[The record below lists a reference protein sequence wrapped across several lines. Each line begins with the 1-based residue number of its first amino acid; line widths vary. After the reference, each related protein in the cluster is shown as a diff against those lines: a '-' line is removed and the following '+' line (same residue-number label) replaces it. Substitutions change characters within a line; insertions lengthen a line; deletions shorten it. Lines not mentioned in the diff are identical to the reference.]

1 MNLQSDKVNGISFVI
16 PVYNQKQIPLKTINS
31 IILQDVENIE
41 IVIVED
47 GSNHLQNKLEEF
59 FACYDN
65 VSYKYVALQEN
76 KGTFLARIEG
86 IKNTSFDHV
95 CFLDSDDYYSSD
107 NTALLNDLYNKALK
121 EDLDIIQFGFVKK
134 YNGFLRKKV
143 SSKNKLID
151 NKKTMLDSLL
161 YKRKGYNLTFMWNK
175 IYKKSLLI
183 KAIKLYKL
191 DETKQRLT
199 FAEDYYMQYC
209 IFTLANSINLTDKEI
224 YVYTKVKKLFF
235 FKQSQ
240 DYYLKALQ
248 DVENILALIK
258 QSQAILDNNGV
269 SYTITSDINK
279 SFVSYFKRVL
289 RRKRFSNFTTLNNE
303 FKSFLKRQS

>member
-1 MNLQSDKVNGISFVI
+1 MNVKKTKANGISFVI
-16 PVYNQKQIPLKTINS
+16 PVYNQKQLPLKAINS

-47 GSNHLQNKLEEF
+47 GSSYLQKQLAEF

-65 VSYKYVALQEN
+65 VQCKYISLKEN

-86 IKNTSFDHV
+86 VKNTSFDHV
-95 CFLDSDDYYSSD
+95 CFLDSDDYYSNED
-107 NTALLNDLYNKALK
+107 TALLNNLYTKALK
-121 EDLDIIQFGFVKK
+121 EDLDIIQFGFVKE
-134 YNGFLRKKV
+134 YNGFFRKKV

-161 YKRKGYNLTFMWNK
+161 YKKRGYNLTFMWNK

-183 KAIKLYKL
+183 KVIELHKLS
-191 DETKQRLT
+191 DIKQRLT

-209 IFTLANSINLTDKEI
+209 IFTLAKSITLTDKEI
-224 YVYTKVKKLFF
+224 YVYTKVKKFFF
-235 FKQSQ
+235 FKKSQS
-240 DYYLKALQ
+240 YYLKALQ
-248 DVENILALIK
+248 DVENILTLIK
-258 QSQAILDNNGV
+258 QSQSILDKQGV
-269 SYTITSDINK
+269 LYKIERDINK

-289 RRKRFSNFTTLNNE
+289 RRKRFSDFKTLKNE
-303 FKSFLKRQS
+303 FKAFLKRQS